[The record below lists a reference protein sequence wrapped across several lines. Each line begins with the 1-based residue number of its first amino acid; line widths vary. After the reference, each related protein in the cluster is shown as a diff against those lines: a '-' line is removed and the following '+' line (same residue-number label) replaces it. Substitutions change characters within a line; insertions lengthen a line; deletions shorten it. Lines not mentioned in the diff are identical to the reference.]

1 MTGMIGVE
9 QVEEHEDG
17 SATYQFHLDNNCA
30 KLLQEEGLKLVLYCA
45 AAKLDLQVVYDF
57 IEDHIRQQ
65 KEELTEYVFGVQDG
79 ETISPMTE
87 EERKRA
93 KEKEKANN
101 VWRKCVSCGG
111 PAQDKFCGFCLEEE

>member
-17 SATYQFHLDNNCA
+17 SATYQFHLDSNCA

-57 IEDHIRQQ
+57 IEDHINQEKQ
-65 KEELTEYVFGVQDG
+65 ELTEYIFGVQDG

-87 EERKRA
+87 EERNRA
-93 KEKEKANN
+93 KEKEKAN
-101 VWRKCVSCGG
+101 K
-111 PAQDKFCGFCLEEE
+111 DDD

>member
-1 MTGMIGVE
+1 MSGMIGVE

-57 IEDHIRQQ
+57 IEDHINQEKQ
-65 KEELTEYVFGVQDG
+65 ELTEYIFGVQD
-79 ETISPMTE
+79 ISPMTE
-87 EERKRA
+87 EERNRA
-93 KEKEKANN
+93 KEKEKAN
-101 VWRKCVSCGG
+101 KD
-111 PAQDKFCGFCLEEE
+111 DK

>member
-1 MTGMIGVE
+1 MTGMIAVE

-57 IEDHIRQQ
+57 IEDHISQQ
-65 KEELTEYVFGVQDG
+65 KEELTEYIFGVQDS

-93 KEKEKANN
+93 KEKEKAN
-101 VWRKCVSCGG
+101 K
-111 PAQDKFCGFCLEEE
+111 DDE

>member
-17 SATYQFHLDNNCA
+17 SATYQFHLDGNCA

-57 IEDHIRQQ
+57 IEDHIRY
-65 KEELTEYVFGVQDG
+65 ETDDG
-79 ETISPMTE
+79 LQ
-87 EERKRA
+87 
-93 KEKEKANN
+93 
-101 VWRKCVSCGG
+101 KCVSCGN
-111 PAQDKFCGFCLEEE
+111 PSKEDFCEFCLKEE

>member
-9 QVEEHEDG
+9 QVKEHEDG

-57 IEDHIRQQ
+57 IEDHIKYQAD
-65 KEELTEYVFGVQDG
+65 ELTEYEFGDVKDD
-79 ETISPMTE
+79 EAT
-87 EERKRA
+87 
-93 KEKEKANN
+93 
-101 VWRKCVSCGG
+101 WRKEATGKWVVSW
-111 PAQDKFCGFCLEEE
+111 QDSCYG

>member
-1 MTGMIGVE
+1 MTDSGMIGVE

-57 IEDHIRQQ
+57 IEDHI
-65 KEELTEYVFGVQDG
+65 KYEADDLTEYKFGVEDK
-79 ETISPMTE
+79 E
-87 EERKRA
+87 E
-93 KEKEKANN
+93 
-101 VWRKCVSCGG
+101 
-111 PAQDKFCGFCLEEE
+111 